1 MLGDVFRAIARADLV
16 VEVLD
21 SREPDLTRSRYVEGK
36 VVKMGKKLLIAIN
49 KGDLVPLDVL
59 KGWKNYF
66 ESFEGI
72 PAVYLAANQ
81 HAGTK
86 VLRDRMKEI
95 LMGSGIVCFV
105 GYPKTGKS
113 SIINALK
120 GRHSASTSSYP
131 FSYGYTRGVQLFRID
146 NKLMALDTPGVI
158 PPDGSELEK
167 AIRGANV
174 DELENP
180 VKVAIELIKRV
191 ETFNPSAFKEAYGLN
206 YSNPFEL
213 LEKLALKRGWVYK
226 SDKEPNV
233 DEAAKALIRNYHDG
247 KIRYYVPPPKV

>member
-21 SREPDLTRSRYVEGK
+21 SREPDLTRSRYVEEK

-86 VLRDRMKEI
+86 VLRDRMKEYQR
-95 LMGSGIVCFV
+95 F
-105 GYPKTGKS
+105 TWQ
-113 SIINALK
+113 
-120 GRHSASTSSYP
+120 RTSTP
-131 FSYGYTRGVQLFRID
+131 
-146 NKLMALDTPGVI
+146 
-158 PPDGSELEK
+158 
-167 AIRGANV
+167 
-174 DELENP
+174 
-180 VKVAIELIKRV
+180 
-191 ETFNPSAFKEAYGLN
+191 
-206 YSNPFEL
+206 
-213 LEKLALKRGWVYK
+213 
-226 SDKEPNV
+226 EP
-233 DEAAKALIRNYHDG
+233 RC
-247 KIRYYVPPPKV
+247 